1 MSTVLEGLR
10 LHLAWVCGTTRRR
23 RGRFLAATAGI
34 ALTVTT
40 LAFLALFI
48 GSSRAT
54 MTERAAG
61 SVAVDWQVELDDPAD
76 AARVTD
82 ALTARAGVG
91 TVDPVRFLTA
101 RGIEATTGGTR
112 QVTGKAAVL
121 GLPPTYTRDFPS
133 AVRTLVGADT
143 GVLLAQQTAANLH
156 VMPGQDIALL
166 WGDRPVTVT
175 VDGVVEL
182 PQADSLFQKVGAPP
196 QSQPLAPPDNVVL
209 LPDPLARRLAAS
221 AGVTSTVQLHVA
233 LDGTPAGH
241 LPADPASAYAATLA
255 EAHHLEA
262 DLAGSVTVGDNLGA
276 ALDAARED
284 AAYSQI
290 LFLFLGA
297 PAAVLAGL
305 LTAVVVGSGGDRRR
319 GELALLRLRGARP
332 RTVLGLAAA
341 EAACV
346 GALGTLLGLGS
357 ALLAGR
363 LALHSLTFGATA
375 AAGARW
381 LLVIAAVGLLT
392 AQACYLLPAARDLRT
407 LTVADSRRRLDRAGA
422 ATRYAGLAI
431 ALVLL
436 VVSGLVFWATS
447 RSTYTLVLAP
457 EGVPKLSVGYW
468 AFAAPALLWL
478 GAYLVTRDGSSL
490 LLRHGRGPLAR
501 VLAPLNR
508 RITSTVV
515 AGIVRNRAMIAR
527 ASTLLALAVAFAISA
542 ATFNST
548 YAQQAEIDAQL
559 TNGADVQ
566 VVLPTAGSGSD
577 AAAEQH
583 TAQRLGALPGVRHVE
598 PLQHRFAYVGND
610 LQDLYGIDTATLPS
624 VTSLQDPYFQG
635 GTADQILARLRDT
648 PSGVLVS
655 AETVTDFNLT
665 SGDQLSLRLRD
676 AATGTL
682 QPIEFTYVGVANEFP
697 TAPQDSFLVANA
709 SYVAEQ
715 THDPAADTLL
725 LDTDPGQER
734 AVADAAREALGA
746 AAVVTDVTQT
756 RGLIGSSLTAVDLRG
771 LTRVELVL
779 AAVLVLAAA
788 ALVTGL
794 QLAER
799 RRTFAIAHVLGARRR
814 QLVNLAVSEAALTS
828 AIGLAA
834 GVVLGWVMSHML
846 VKVLSGVFDPPPAAL
861 AVPWAYLVTIALA
874 ACATVAAASAVA
886 SRLSAGSTVA
896 DLRDRD

>member
-1 MSTVLEGLR
+1 MTTTLEGLR
-10 LHLAWVCGTTRRR
+10 QHLAWISGTTRRR

-34 ALTVTT
+34 AMTVTT
-40 LAFLALFI
+40 LAFLAMFN
-48 GSSRAT
+48 SASRAT
-54 MTERAAG
+54 MTDRAAS
-61 SVAVDWQVELDDPAD
+61 SVAVDWQIALDNDAA

-82 ALTARAGVG
+82 TLTARGGVSA
-91 TVDPVRFLTA
+91 VDPVQFLTA

-112 QVTGKAAVL
+112 QVTGRAAVL
-121 GLPPTYTRDFPS
+121 GLPATYTRDFPTV
-133 AVRTLVGADT
+133 VRKLVGADT

-156 VMPGQDIALL
+156 VRPGQDITLL
-166 WGDRPVTVT
+166 WGDRPAAVT

-209 LPDPLARRLAAS
+209 MPVTLAQRLAAS
-221 AGVTSTVQLHVA
+221 SGVTPAVQLHVA
-233 LDGTPAGH
+233 LTDR

-255 EAHHLEA
+255 DANNLEA
-262 DLAGSVTVGDNLGA
+262 DLAGSVKVGNNLGA

-305 LTAVVVGSGGDRRR
+305 LTAVVVGAGGDRRR
-319 GELALLRLRGARP
+319 GELALLRLRGARR
-332 RTVLGLAAA
+332 RTVLSLAAT

-346 GALGTLLGLGS
+346 GALGTLVGLGS
-357 ALLAGR
+357 ALLVGG
-363 LALHSLTFGATA
+363 LALHSLTFGASATA
-375 AAGARW
+375 GVVW
-381 LLVIAAVGLLT
+381 LLVIGAVGLLT
-392 AQACYLLPAARDLRT
+392 AQVCYLLPAARDLRT
-407 LTVADSRRRLDRAGA
+407 LTVADSRRRIDRAGA

-447 RSTYTLVLAP
+447 RSKYALVLAP
-457 EGVPKLSVGYW
+457 EGVPKLSISYW

-478 GAYLVTRDGSSL
+478 GAYLVTRDGGSI
-490 LLRHGRGPLAR
+490 LLRHGRRPLATA
-501 VLAPLNR
+501 LAPLNR

-515 AGIVRNRAMIAR
+515 AGIVRNHAVVAR

-548 YAQQAEIDAQL
+548 YAQQAEVDAQL

-566 VVLPTAGSGSD
+566 VVLPSSGS
-577 AAAEQH
+577 AANPPAEQR
-583 TAQRLGALPGVRHVE
+583 AARRLGALPGVRHVE
-598 PLQHRFAYVGND
+598 TMQHRFAYVGND
-610 LQDLYGIDTATLPS
+610 LQDLYGIDTQTLPS
-624 VTSLQDPYFQG
+624 VTALQDAYFQG
-635 GTADQILARLRDT
+635 GTADQILTRLHET

-665 SGDQLSLRLRD
+665 LGDHLKLRLRD
-676 AATGTL
+676 AATGNL
-682 QPIEFTYVGVANEFP
+682 QPIPFTYVGVANEFP
-697 TAPQDSFLVANA
+697 TAPKDSFLVANE

-715 THDPAADTLL
+715 THDPAAGTFL

-734 AVADAAREALGA
+734 AVADAARKDLGTT
-746 AAVVTDVTQT
+746 AVVTDITQT

-828 AIGLAA
+828 AIGLASGA
-834 GVVLGWVMSHML
+834 IIGWAMSHML
-846 VKVLSGVFDPPPAAL
+846 VKVLSGVFDPPPTAL
-861 AVPWAYLVTIALA
+861 AVPWGYLVTVAVSALA
-874 ACATVAAASAVA
+874 AVAAASAVA
-886 SRLSAGSTVA
+886 ARLSAIATVA
-896 DLRDRD
+896 DLRDHD

>member
-1 MSTVLEGLR
+1 MTHMSEGLR
-10 LHLAWVCGTTRRR
+10 QHLAWISGTTRRR
-23 RGRFLAATAGI
+23 RGRFLAATAGVV
-34 ALTVTT
+34 LTVTT
-40 LAFLALFI
+40 LAFLAMFI
-48 GSSRAT
+48 SASRAT
-54 MTERAAG
+54 MTDRAA
-61 SVAVDWQVELDDPAD
+61 STVAVDWQVAVDNSAD
-76 AARVTD
+76 ATRVAD
-82 ALTARAGVG
+82 ILTARGDVTA
-91 TVDPVRFLTA
+91 VDPVQFLTA

-121 GLPPTYTRDFPS
+121 GLPTTYTRDFPA

-156 VMPGQDIALL
+156 VKPRQEITLL
-166 WGDRPVTVT
+166 WGDRPATVT

-209 LPDPLARRLAAS
+209 LPDAVARRLAAS
-221 AGVTSTVQLHVA
+221 SNVTPKVQLHIA
-233 LDGTPAGH
+233 LTDH
-241 LPADPASAYAATLA
+241 LPADPAAAYTATLA
-255 EAHHLEA
+255 DANNLEA
-262 DLAGSVTVGDNLGA
+262 DLAGSVEVGNNLGA

-319 GELALLRLRGARP
+319 SELALLRLRGARR
-332 RTVLGLAAA
+332 RTVLSLAAA

-346 GALGTLLGLGS
+346 GALGTLGGLGT
-357 ALLAGR
+357 AMLAGR
-363 LALHSLTFGATA
+363 LALHSITFGATVT
-375 AAGARW
+375 AGVVW
-381 LLVIAAVGLLT
+381 LMVIGTVGLLT

-407 LTVADSRRRLDRAGA
+407 LTVADSRRRIDRAGA
-422 ATRYAGLAI
+422 PARYAGLAI

-436 VVSGLVFWATS
+436 VVAGLVFWATS
-447 RSTYTLVLAP
+447 RNKYALVLAP
-457 EGVPKLSVGYW
+457 EGVPKLSISYW
-468 AFAAPALLWL
+468 AFAAPALLWI
-478 GAYLVTRDGSSL
+478 GAYLATRDGASL
-490 LLRHGRGPLAR
+490 LLRYGRGPLAK
-501 VLAPLNR
+501 VLSPLNR

-515 AGIVRNRAMIAR
+515 AGIVRNRAVIAR

-548 YAQQAEIDAQL
+548 YAQQAEVDAQL

-566 VVLPTAGSGSD
+566 VVFPASGS
-577 AAAEQH
+577 AADPGAERA
-583 TAQRLGALPGVRHVE
+583 TARQLATLNGVRHVE
-598 PLQHRFAYVGND
+598 PMQHRFAYVGND
-610 LQDLYGIDTATLPS
+610 LQDLYGISTQTLPT
-624 VTSLQDPYFQG
+624 VTTLQNAYFQG
-635 GTADQILARLRDT
+635 GTTSQILTRLHDT

-665 SGDQLSLRLRD
+665 LGDHLTLRLRD
-676 AATGTL
+676 AATGNL
-682 QPIEFTYVGVANEFP
+682 QPVDFTYVGVANEFP
-697 TAPQDSFLVANA
+697 TAPKDSFLVANA

-715 THDPAADTLL
+715 THDPSTGTLL
-725 LDTDPGQER
+725 IDTTPGQER
-734 AVADAAREALGA
+734 AVASSVRKDLGTS
-746 AAVVTDVTQT
+746 AVVTDITQT

-771 LTRVELVL
+771 LTHVELLL
-779 AAVLVLAAA
+779 AAILVLAAA
-788 ALVTGL
+788 TLVSGL

-799 RRTFAIAHVLGARRR
+799 RRTFAIASVLGARRR

-834 GVVLGWVMSHML
+834 GALIGWAMTRML

-861 AVPWAYLVTIALA
+861 AVPWGYLVTIAFA
-874 ACATVAAASAVA
+874 AFAAVAAASAVA
-886 SRLSAGSTVA
+886 TRLSASATVA